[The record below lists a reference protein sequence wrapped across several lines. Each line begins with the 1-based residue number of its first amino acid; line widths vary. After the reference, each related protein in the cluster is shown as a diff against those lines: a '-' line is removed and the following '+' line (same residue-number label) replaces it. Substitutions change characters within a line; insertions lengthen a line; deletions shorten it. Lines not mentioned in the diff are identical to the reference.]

1 MVDGDVLAC
10 RGSVHVW
17 AEAIA
22 LAGYARAARSDAEM
36 NARIILRYEAARQ
49 MREGL
54 GDSGRR
60 THRGML
66 NQALKF
72 IRWASTNKSGET
84 QIAQWDFSHFPPDAD
99 WAFPAWNKHGKG
111 QVGHV
116 DWTLPG
122 AVSWG
127 RIIAQLEDETWKDF
141 WQDTSG
147 EAAVT
152 AVAVDHVGSTGYWWT
167 PKDSSDFEMV
177 VWTTSKRWHFKPS
190 LDGRMSVRSQDIT
203 APQVP
208 AGPTAEERLKTRR
221 KFVGAVPKDPWLF
234 GGFENEECRARLAER
249 EQAGGPDELV
259 RKWFL

>member
-1 MVDGDVLAC
+1 
-10 RGSVHVW
+10 
-17 AEAIA
+17 
-22 LAGYARAARSDAEM
+22 
-36 NARIILRYEAARQ
+36 

-60 THRGML
+60 KQRGML

-72 IRWASTNKSGET
+72 IRWASTNKNGEA
-84 QIAQWDFSHFPPDAD
+84 QITKWDFSHFPPDAD
-99 WAFPAWNKHGKG
+99 WTFPAWNKHGKG

-127 RIIAQLEDETWKDF
+127 RIIAQLEDETWKEF
-141 WQDTSG
+141 WHDTSG

-152 AVAVDHVGSTGYWWT
+152 AVAVEHTGSTGYWWT

-203 APQVP
+203 APP
-208 AGPTAEERLKTRR
+208 EAAGPTAEERLNTRR
-221 KFVGAVPKDPWLF
+221 KFVGDMPKDPWLF
-234 GGFENEECRARLAER
+234 GGFENNECLARIAER
-249 EQAGGPDELV
+249 ALAGGPDELV
-259 RKWFL
+259 RKTLV